1 MYESVDGQVVA
12 GSVGKKPL
20 LDQHL
25 YQQLLES
32 VLEFA
37 GETVHRNL
45 KKKYLQSWYCTGNQD
60 LLD

>member
-37 GETVHRNL
+37 GETVHRNFQKNIYNL
-45 KKKYLQSWYCTGNQD
+45 GTENQD